1 MHSAALGLLLAV
13 FAWGVSTSAQTPPM
27 QVFVERGAD
36 GDTLAFVNLATGGVT
51 RADVG
56 NGERYTAA
64 GAGVIYW
71 DGDSVQ
77 LATPDGNTGSHPF
90 IDGGADARRVDWA
103 VSNDGRFIAWTVT
116 TADANGRLSTVTRV
130 AHTDGREAQV
140 VLRDGPREGIRALPV
155 AFGTDDNTLYMDYQP
170 DALGAATPY
179 DEYAGLFAMSLKADA
194 EAQLLPGEPG
204 CYCGAGFGGGY
215 MVRLALS
222 EDADAFAV
230 RVLNRLSGVET
241 TLDPLPLN
249 GFTQGGDVLVSP
261 DGRRALYALAQVEDF
276 GTAAQ
281 QVLSVF
287 VLVDLE
293 AQTQEQITIPQTL
306 YLRPQAWTEN
316 NSAVI
321 LTSPTRAGT
330 WKMALDGR
338 LDVIAEATYVG
349 TLNRTTSR
357 SLAETPPG

>member
-1 MHSAALGLLLAV
+1 MRNAALGLLLALL
-13 FAWGVSTSAQTPPM
+13 AWGVSTSAQTPPV
-27 QVFVERGAD
+27 QVFVERGAE
-36 GDTLAFVNLATGGVT
+36 GDTLAFVNLATGSVT
-51 RADVG
+51 RVAVG
-56 NGERYTAA
+56 NGEQYTAA
-64 GAGVIYW
+64 GEGVVYW
-71 DGDSVQ
+71 DGRSVQ
-77 LATPDGNTGSHPF
+77 LATPNGETGPHPF
-90 IDGGADARRVDWA
+90 IDSGANAQRVDWA

-130 AHTDGREAQV
+130 AHTDGRETRV

-155 AFGTDDNTLYMDYQP
+155 AFGAEDNTLYMDYQP
-170 DALGAATPY
+170 DTLGAATPY
-179 DEYAGLFAMSLKADA
+179 DEYAGLFTVNLKADA

-215 MVRLALS
+215 LVRLALS
-222 EDADAFAV
+222 AADAFAV
-230 RVLNRLSGVET
+230 RVLNRLSGVEN

-276 GTAAQ
+276 GTPAQ